1 MRSVS
6 VRARSAALLLLLVLA
21 TAVPVLADDPP
32 PGMEP
37 PQARITIPVG
47 VTSQAQPAD
56 QPSFLDLFLIWL
68 QARIQIP
75 VG

>member
-6 VRARSAALLLLLVLA
+6 VRARSAALLLFLVLI
-21 TAVPVLADDPP
+21 TAVPTIADELP

-37 PQARITIPVG
+37 PQGRIHVPIG
-47 VTSQAQPAD
+47 VTAVEEP
-56 QPSFLDLFLIWL
+56 PSVWDLFLIWL
-68 QARIQIP
+68 QGRIHVP